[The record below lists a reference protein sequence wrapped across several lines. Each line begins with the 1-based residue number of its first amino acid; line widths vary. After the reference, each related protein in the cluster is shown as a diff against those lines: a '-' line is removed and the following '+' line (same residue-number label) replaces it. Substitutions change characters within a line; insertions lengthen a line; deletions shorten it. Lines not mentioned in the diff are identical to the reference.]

1 MLKDIKIE
9 YFKGLQSV
17 ELGDCGKVNAIV
29 GKNNSGKS
37 SLLHAIDLA
46 SLALNVQGWNQFQPK
61 MEIKDLFSR
70 IGNFQINLTYE
81 DERELRITS
90 NEHYVPEFS
99 PDPDDA
105 QRFKSI
111 LIFPD
116 PGMGLITRVPRTPK
130 WVVDQ
135 IEAKNF
141 SKVNSLDILYAIK
154 YYAFRNKR
162 NLTKKSY
169 NSIIQEILH
178 YFPEVEKVSSDRT
191 ENDVATLTYKEYGK
205 YLDILY
211 SGTGLKHF
219 IDVLVKTIISN
230 ASVVL
235 IDEPELGLHPDLQRQ
250 FIEYLYK
257 LANDK
262 NIQFFMATHSPVLL
276 NYADIIN
283 YYKIENRNGVRKV
296 FRIEPDSIHTLM
308 NDLGLRPSDIFNQD
322 ICVLVE
328 GANDVVFFQHVIRTL
343 YKEEFGNVAIAIQQ
357 YGGGAAEAIISGN
370 IDLSNITPAQKYL
383 YWIHDRDTK
392 PNGPPSPQATKFKN
406 KIEKAEYPCHIL
418 RKREIE
424 FYYHID
430 VHIAAQQGDNKKEK
444 ATIKI
449 YKGDQS
455 KKYKTAA
462 KVNAVCV
469 PSGKYLRKLLSEHM
483 TDKDSINPE
492 ILKIIDEVLIPWKR
506 EIYGD

>member
-1 MLKDIKIE
+1 MLKDIKIK

-46 SLALNVQGWNQFQPK
+46 SLALNVRSWSQFQPK
-61 MEIKDLFSR
+61 MEIKDLFSKV
-70 IGNFQINLTYE
+70 GNFQINLTYE

-99 PDPDDA
+99 PDPDDV

-116 PGMGLITRVPRTPK
+116 PGMGLITRRPRTPK

-141 SKVNSLDILYAIK
+141 SAVNSLDILYAIK
-154 YYAFRNKR
+154 YYAFRNQR
-162 NLTKKSY
+162 NLTRKSY

-230 ASVVL
+230 ANVVL
-235 IDEPELGLHPDLQRQ
+235 VDEPELGLHPDLQRQ

-257 LANDK
+257 FADEK
-262 NIQFFMATHSPVLL
+262 NIQFFMATHSSVLL

-328 GANDVVFFQHVIRTL
+328 GADDVVFFQHIIRTL

-418 RKREIE
+418 KKREIE
-424 FYYHID
+424 FYYPID

-449 YKGDQS
+449 YQGDQS

-483 TDKDSINPE
+483 TDKDSIDPE
-492 ILKIIDEVLIPWKR
+492 ILKIIDKVLIPWKR

>member
-1 MLKDIKIE
+1 MLKNIKIE

-46 SLALNVQGWNQFQPK
+46 SLALNVQSWSQFQPK
-61 MEIKDLFSR
+61 MEIKDLFSKV
-70 IGNFQINLTYE
+70 GNFQINLIYE
-81 DERELRITS
+81 DERELRISS
-90 NEHYVPEFS
+90 NEHYVPKFS
-99 PDPDDA
+99 PAPDDV

-116 PGMGLITRVPRTPK
+116 PGMGLITRHPRTPK

-141 SKVNSLDILYAIK
+141 SAVNSLDILYAIK
-154 YYAFRNKR
+154 YYAFRNQR
-162 NLTKKSY
+162 NLTRKSY

-191 ENDVATLTYKEYGK
+191 ENDLATLTYKEYGK
-205 YLDILY
+205 YHDILY

-230 ASVVL
+230 ANVVL

-257 LANDK
+257 FADEK

-283 YYKIENRNGVRKV
+283 YYKIENRNGVRKS

-328 GANDVVFFQHVIRTL
+328 GADDVVFFQHVIRTL
-343 YKEEFGNVAIAIQQ
+343 YKEEFENVAIAIQQ

-370 IDLSNITPAQKYL
+370 IDISNITPAQKYL
-383 YWIHDRDTK
+383 YWVHDRDSK
-392 PNGPPSPQATKFKN
+392 PNKDTNPQATRFKN
-406 KIEKAEYPCHIL
+406 KIETAGYPCHIL
-418 RKREIE
+418 KKYEIE
-424 FYYHID
+424 FYYPID
-430 VHIAAQQGDNKKEK
+430 VHIAAQQGDKKKET

-449 YKGDQS
+449 YEGDQS
-455 KKYKTAA
+455 IKYETAA
-462 KVNAVCV
+462 KVNRVCV
-469 PSGKYLRKLLSEHM
+469 PSGKYLRKLLSEYM
-483 TDKDSINPE
+483 TDKDSIDPD
-492 ILKIIDEVLIPWKR
+492 ILKIIEILISWKR